1 MNGFVSAC
9 HTDGCWVFRNW
20 TIFTRNLQI
29 SHPFFFFFFFCPSY
43 SFNKLQFHFSSSCLA
58 SLGHLLVG
66 APSSCHWHVAWFF
79 LSTHSL
85 CLISQVL
92 QCYLNIFTHLFWSP
106 SSSTRNSVCIHSCLE
121 FFLHCYLTSCSPLLF
136 AFSSTDLPSDSS
148 WCDIWASPQCDSVSV
163 SFGTKQT

>member
-1 MNGFVSAC
+1 MP
-9 HTDGCWVFRNW
+9 HRWVLS
-20 TIFTRNLQI
+20 LQELNHLHQKP
-29 SHPFFFFFFFCPSY
+29 SDLSPFFFFFCPSY

-92 QCYLNIFTHLFWSP
+92 QCYLNSFTHLFWSP
-106 SSSTRNSVCIHSCLE
+106 SSSTRNSICIHSCLE
-121 FFLHCYLTSCSPLLF
+121 FFLNCYLTSCSPLLVCLLQYRP
-136 AFSSTDLPSDSS
+136 AFRFILMQHLSE
-148 WCDIWASPQCDSVSV
+148 SPARQC
-163 SFGTKQT
+163 KCELWN